1 MASAPA
7 RLAKFVKEDHRY
19 VLLGTSAVAFVG
31 MLLSSSPRPA
41 MSFLANAFT
50 VELVRYYLLVAWLV
64 VSAVGLVLKL
74 THWKTYAQESPLAKP
89 AAATALRVASY
100 VVWACT
106 VILFV
111 DRAVMGF
118 ASAWAAAAAAT
129 SMPDD
134 MLTQILYM
142 FQQGKDT
149 YLTGA
154 LTTIEL
160 AVFGTIIAFFL
171 ALLLAAVRILEIDRS
186 DNDAIRFL
194 KKVGVGFAKVYSTV
208 VRGTPMLVQG
218 VIVYYLGF
226 NIVSGFGLSITE
238 VNALWTRFIAG
249 LVVISLNSTA
259 YMMEVLRGGIES
271 VEEHEVGLH
280 AQGARD
286 GDALLLAAREARD
299 VGRHE
304 VGEADLG
311 EVLAGDVLGLR
322 LGHLFERDGREG
334 AVVQD
339 VHVVEQVEA
348 LENHADLLAQLVH
361 IDVVGG
367 EVGAAEPHVAG
378 VGGLEQVQA
387 AQQGRLAGAR
397 GADDGHDLAGHD
409 RKVDVAQDLEIA
421 EGLAQALDADD
432 GLGAGGRGSDCGGAS
447 GTGHGRGLGGRL
459 VGLARDGR
467 GDLRVLLVSHG
478 YASAFFA
485 TGASDVLPTGSAL
498 TSRRAAS
505 LPKSHD
511 ANAVM
516 IR

>member
-50 VELVRYYLLVAWLV
+50 VELVMYYLLVAWLV

-89 AAATALRVASY
+89 AAATVLRVASY

-271 VEEHEVGLH
+271 VDKGQMEAARSLGLSQWQ
-280 AQGARD
+280 AMLKVVFPQGIKYAIPGLSNELVINIKD
-286 GDALLLAAREARD
+286 SSVLSVIGVFDLAFAASTVAGIYYKQLNAYLVIAVFYLIMTAFASWLLGKLAARLD
-299 VGRHE
+299 VK
-304 VGEADLG
+304 
-311 EVLAGDVLGLR
+311 
-322 LGHLFERDGREG
+322 
-334 AVVQD
+334 
-339 VHVVEQVEA
+339 
-348 LENHADLLAQLVH
+348 
-361 IDVVGG
+361 
-367 EVGAAEPHVAG
+367 AEPVGSTSDAPVA
-378 VGGLEQVQA
+378 
-387 AQQGRLAGAR
+387 
-397 GADDGHDLAGHD
+397 
-409 RKVDVAQDLEIA
+409 KKA
-421 EGLAQALDADD
+421 EA
-432 GLGAGGRGSDCGGAS
+432 
-447 GTGHGRGLGGRL
+447 
-459 VGLARDGR
+459 
-467 GDLRVLLVSHG
+467 
-478 YASAFFA
+478 
-485 TGASDVLPTGSAL
+485 
-498 TSRRAAS
+498 
-505 LPKSHD
+505 
-511 ANAVM
+511 
-516 IR
+516 

>member
-50 VELVRYYLLVAWLV
+50 VELVMYYLLVAWLV

-106 VILFV
+106 AILFV

-118 ASAWAAAAAAT
+118 ASAWAAAAVAT

-186 DNDAIRFL
+186 DNDAVRFL

-208 VRGTPMLVQG
+208 VRGTPMMIQG
-218 VIVYYLGF
+218 LLIYFGGIGVLKA
-226 NIVSGFGLSITE
+226 FGLSTGQIGAVWSTF
-238 VNALWTRFIAG
+238 VAG
-249 LVVISLNSTA
+249 LVTISLNSTA
-259 YMMEVLRGGIES
+259 YMMEVLRSGIGAVDSGQAEAARSLGLSQWQAMSKVVFPQGVKNSIPALSNELVINLKDSS
-271 VEEHEVGLH
+271 VLSVIGVVDLMFATTTIAGKYYKQMEIYVVAMAVYLVLTMVASKLLG
-280 AQGARD
+280 
-286 GDALLLAAREARD
+286 LLAK
-299 VGRHE
+299 
-304 VGEADLG
+304 
-311 EVLAGDVLGLR
+311 R
-322 LGHLFERDGREG
+322 LD
-334 AVVQD
+334 
-339 VHVVEQVEA
+339 
-348 LENHADLLAQLVH
+348 
-361 IDVVGG
+361 
-367 EVGAAEPHVAG
+367 AAEPGPV
-378 VGGLEQVQA
+378 
-387 AQQGRLAGAR
+387 
-397 GADDGHDLAGHD
+397 
-409 RKVDVAQDLEIA
+409 
-421 EGLAQALDADD
+421 
-432 GLGAGGRGSDCGGAS
+432 LG
-447 GTGHGRGLGGRL
+447 T
-459 VGLARDGR
+459 
-467 GDLRVLLVSHG
+467 
-478 YASAFFA
+478 
-485 TGASDVLPTGSAL
+485 SDVLSTKGTVSEE
-498 TSRRAAS
+498 
-505 LPKSHD
+505 H
-511 ANAVM
+511 
-516 IR
+516 

>member
-50 VELVRYYLLVAWLV
+50 VELVMYYLLVAWLV
-64 VSAVGLVLKL
+64 VSAVGLVLKF

-186 DNDAIRFL
+186 DNDAVRFL

-271 VEEHEVGLH
+271 VDKGQMEAARSLGLSQWQ
-280 AQGARD
+280 AMLKVVFPQGIKYAIPGLSNELVINIKD
-286 GDALLLAAREARD
+286 SSVLSVIGVFDLAFAASTVAGIYYKQLNAYLVIAVFYLIMTAFASWLLGKLAARLD
-299 VGRHE
+299 VK
-304 VGEADLG
+304 
-311 EVLAGDVLGLR
+311 
-322 LGHLFERDGREG
+322 
-334 AVVQD
+334 
-339 VHVVEQVEA
+339 
-348 LENHADLLAQLVH
+348 
-361 IDVVGG
+361 
-367 EVGAAEPHVAG
+367 AEPVGSTSDAPVA
-378 VGGLEQVQA
+378 
-387 AQQGRLAGAR
+387 
-397 GADDGHDLAGHD
+397 
-409 RKVDVAQDLEIA
+409 KKA
-421 EGLAQALDADD
+421 EA
-432 GLGAGGRGSDCGGAS
+432 
-447 GTGHGRGLGGRL
+447 
-459 VGLARDGR
+459 
-467 GDLRVLLVSHG
+467 
-478 YASAFFA
+478 
-485 TGASDVLPTGSAL
+485 
-498 TSRRAAS
+498 
-505 LPKSHD
+505 
-511 ANAVM
+511 
-516 IR
+516 

>member
-50 VELVRYYLLVAWLV
+50 VELVMYYLLVAWLV

-129 SMPDD
+129 SMTDD

-271 VEEHEVGLH
+271 VDKGQMEAARSLGLSQWQ
-280 AQGARD
+280 AMLKVVFPQGIKYAIPGLSNELVINIKD
-286 GDALLLAAREARD
+286 SSVLSVIGVFDLAFAASTVAGIYYKQLNAYLVIAVFYLIMTAFASWLLGKLAARLD
-299 VGRHE
+299 VK
-304 VGEADLG
+304 
-311 EVLAGDVLGLR
+311 
-322 LGHLFERDGREG
+322 
-334 AVVQD
+334 
-339 VHVVEQVEA
+339 
-348 LENHADLLAQLVH
+348 
-361 IDVVGG
+361 
-367 EVGAAEPHVAG
+367 AEPVGSTSDAPVA
-378 VGGLEQVQA
+378 
-387 AQQGRLAGAR
+387 
-397 GADDGHDLAGHD
+397 
-409 RKVDVAQDLEIA
+409 KKA
-421 EGLAQALDADD
+421 EA
-432 GLGAGGRGSDCGGAS
+432 
-447 GTGHGRGLGGRL
+447 
-459 VGLARDGR
+459 
-467 GDLRVLLVSHG
+467 
-478 YASAFFA
+478 
-485 TGASDVLPTGSAL
+485 
-498 TSRRAAS
+498 
-505 LPKSHD
+505 
-511 ANAVM
+511 
-516 IR
+516 